1 MIGELRGVLFVVVG
15 VVGGVRAWS
24 TGVDIVSGSMRVN
37 DAVFMF
43 FCHFDTK

>member
-37 DAVFMF
+37 DAVFDVF
-43 FCHFDTK
+43 LTFRHK